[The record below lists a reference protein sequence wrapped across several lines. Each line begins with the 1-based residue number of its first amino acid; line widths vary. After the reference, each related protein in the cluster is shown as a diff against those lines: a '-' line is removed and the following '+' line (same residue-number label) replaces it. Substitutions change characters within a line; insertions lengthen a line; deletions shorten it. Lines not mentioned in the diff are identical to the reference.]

1 MSVPT
6 TPQWAQWIVAA
17 LLVASGLFALIAGW
31 GLARLRHFLLRMHLP
46 ALVATGASWCVTLAV
61 IVYFSTTH
69 NRLAPGSWLIIIVL
83 SITVPITSI
92 LLARATLF
100 RKRQQNDTAMPAPLS
115 PRRTNTDRP

>member
-31 GLARLRHFLLRMHLP
+31 GLARLRHFFLRMHPP

-115 PRRTNTDRP
+115 PWRTNTDRP